1 MLYAFGFETIGVVM
15 SDLYFLDPNQR
26 AGQEGPERGVRLEV
40 RMLDR
45 ADLNG
50 SVYSAQPIG
59 VGKPIWRADLL
70 ERADGPAGAFDR
82 THHHPV
88 FTGWE
93 PSKRT
98 YVEALS
104 ANPVDWVGAHLSN
117 LDALLDEA
125 GVDKSA
131 IDPADGERLHQAVP
145 EITDTLRRLLERVH
159 AGELGVKP
167 AGDVVSARAGWL

>member
-40 RMLDR
+40 RKLDR
-45 ADLNG
+45 PELNG

-59 VGKPIWRADLL
+59 VGVPIWRADLL

-98 YVEALS
+98 FVDALS

-125 GVDKSA
+125 GVDKNE
-131 IDPADGERLHQAVP
+131 IDPGDGERLRHAVP
-145 EITDTLRRLLERVH
+145 EIVDTLQRLLERVH
-159 AGELGVKP
+159 AGELGTKP
-167 AGDVVSARAGWL
+167 EGELVSARAGWL

>member
-26 AGQEGPERGVRLEV
+26 AGQEGAERGVRLEV

-45 ADLNG
+45 GDLHG

-70 ERADGPAGAFDR
+70 ERVEGPPGSFDR

-98 YVEALS
+98 YVDALS
-104 ANPVDWVGAHLSN
+104 ANPIDWVGAHLSN
-117 LDALLDEA
+117 LDAMLDEA
-125 GVDKSA
+125 GVDKDE
-131 IDPADGERLHQAVP
+131 IEPGDDERLRRAVP
-145 EITDTLRRLLERVH
+145 EIVDTLRRLLDRVH

-167 AGDVVSARAGWL
+167 EGDLVSARAGWL